1 MKKIKLKTLRI
12 LALVFFTTIISAQ
25 NTQTGVD
32 QPKAI
37 GQLLEFKKDL
47 SAIDFFKIQI
57 YSGSDPSQ
65 AEKKKIEFMEIFDQ
79 WPVIIAFQTP
89 NYKVWIGNFRNR
101 IEADRA
107 VVKLKKDFP
116 EPLIIQPKKE

>member
-12 LALVFFTTIISAQ
+12 LVLVFFTTIISAQ

>member
-12 LALVFFTTIISAQ
+12 SVLVFFTTIISAQ